1 MPRLTTTLTATAFAS
16 LGWLEYSA
24 ITGRSFGVVTGAA
37 SDSFAQAGKFGRQ
50 VSELSAELLDPLLL
64 LLPEA
69 LLANARHDIEL
80 TTYRLLTP

>member
-64 LLPEA
+64 LLVM
-69 LLANARHDIEL
+69 LDQIKQFSLHANRC
-80 TTYRLLTP
+80 TGPVRF